1 MSWTRLLTLGAAVA
15 LLPVVTASAAPA
27 APAGE
32 TITVTAKRG
41 VLSLPAVPT
50 VGLAFL
56 GGGDLFDEAGAKI
69 GEGYSTCLVAKIAL
83 PELTS
88 HCTSAFRLAKGE
100 IHLSSLRT
108 YTVGTTSSF
117 KDSTMAVIGGTGE
130 YKDARGEAKTA
141 KQGGALLDP
150 LAPVSY
156 KFTITLSS

>member
-1 MSWTRLLTLGAAVA
+1 MSWKRLLGLTAAVA
-15 LLPVVTASAAPA
+15 MLPVLTASAAPA
-27 APAGE
+27 APADE
-32 TITVTAKRG
+32 TIIVTAKRS

-50 VGLAFL
+50 VGLSFL
-56 GGGDLFDEAGAKI
+56 GGGELYDEAGAKV
-69 GEGYSTCLVAKIAL
+69 GEGYSTCTVARLAP

-108 YTVGTTSSF
+108 YTIGGTSSF
-117 KDSTMAVIGGTGE
+117 KDSTMAVIGGTGA

-150 LAPVSY
+150 AAPVSY
-156 KFTITLSS
+156 KFTITISS